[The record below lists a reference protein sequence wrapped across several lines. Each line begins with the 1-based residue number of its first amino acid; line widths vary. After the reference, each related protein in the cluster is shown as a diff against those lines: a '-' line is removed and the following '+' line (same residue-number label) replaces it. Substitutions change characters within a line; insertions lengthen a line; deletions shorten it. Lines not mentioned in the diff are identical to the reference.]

1 MKKGMGQK
9 LAVIC
14 GIGGLLLLLLGGTWL
29 YRQLSAGYGGVSL
42 SGESAQGNTE
52 ALSEGSQEA
61 ETVPA
66 PDITFCDGEGKEVAL
81 SSFFGKPI
89 VLNFW
94 GTWCGYC
101 KEELPGFLA
110 AEREYGDQVQFL
122 YLNYEQGASLEDSK
136 KKTGEY
142 LSQEGLEMTSYYDFQ
157 QDGVMTYGVYSFPTT
172 FFIDG
177 DGNVLAYQPGYLSQ
191 ENLTNAIEQLFFQ

>member
-1 MKKGMGQK
+1 M
-9 LAVIC
+9 
-14 GIGGLLLLLLGGTWL
+14 T
-29 YRQLSAGYGGVSL
+29 
-42 SGESAQGNTE
+42 
-52 ALSEGSQEA
+52 
-61 ETVPA
+61 
-66 PDITFCDGEGKEVAL
+66 GEGKEVAL

-136 KKTGEY
+136 KKTEEY

-157 QDGVMTYGVYSFPTT
+157 QDGGYDLWSIFLSYHLFYRRGRKCAGIPARLSFPGEFDKRHRTVV
-172 FFIDG
+172 FSMRERMG
-177 DGNVLAYQPGYLSQ
+177 K
-191 ENLTNAIEQLFFQ
+191 